1 MYRFACIGVAL
12 SYLSLWGMD
21 EISEQPS
28 DISVTMSSVVAA
40 AAVPRDSS
48 KLYVPENVDV
58 TCCLEES
65 TKLCYVLHGLCKFG
79 IGVCEL
85 TSLIC
90 GGIGITE
97 IKDRPGVAWGLGLA
111 STISE
116 GATLGLTY
124 ALFQMDKKMRKLDR
138 AVGEARRRRMMTEV

>member
-1 MYRFACIGVAL
+1 MYRFTCIGAML
-12 SYLSLWGMD
+12 WSLSLCGMD
-21 EISEQPS
+21 EISEQAS
-28 DISVTMSSVVAA
+28 DVSTTRGATIATVV
-40 AAVPRDSS
+40 RDDSE
-48 KLYVPENVDV
+48 LYIPENVDV

-65 TKLCYVLHGLCKFG
+65 TRLCYVLHGLCKVG
-79 IGVCEL
+79 IGICEL

-90 GGIGITE
+90 GGVGITE

-138 AVGEARRRRMMTEV
+138 AVGEARRRRTMTEA